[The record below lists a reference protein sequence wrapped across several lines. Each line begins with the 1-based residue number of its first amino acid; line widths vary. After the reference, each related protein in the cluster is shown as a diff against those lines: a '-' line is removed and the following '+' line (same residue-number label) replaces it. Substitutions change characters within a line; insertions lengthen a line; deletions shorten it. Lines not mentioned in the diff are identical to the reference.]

1 MIQLSLHS
9 RPLKS
14 RRLTED
20 MSSREIRHSESG
32 ATRSDD
38 TSCFTLESSS
48 LIGGFV
54 VDLLVH
60 ICCINHDMK
69 TLRIL
74 PSSHSSSFTPI
85 LVGSLTIPL
94 AVPSFSFRSCSLSR
108 PNTRPFGKTTGS
120 SSIELVVW
128 CAYGTFLASSFNSVE
143 HIGQTGAP
151 VLAVT
156 ANACCE

>member
-1 MIQLSLHS
+1 MIQSS
-9 RPLKS
+9 PYTRPLKS

-20 MSSREIRHSESG
+20 VSSREIRHLKSR
-32 ATRSDD
+32 ATRSDA
-38 TSCFTLESSS
+38 SCFTLEGFN
-48 LIGGFV
+48 LLRRFV

-60 ICCINHDMK
+60 IRCIDHDMK